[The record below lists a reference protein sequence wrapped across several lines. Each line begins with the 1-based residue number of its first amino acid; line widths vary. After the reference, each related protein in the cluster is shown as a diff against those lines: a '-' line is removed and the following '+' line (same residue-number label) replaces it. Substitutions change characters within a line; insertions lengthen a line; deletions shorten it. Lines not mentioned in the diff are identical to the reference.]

1 MTELLTTIT
10 AMAIHPA
17 NSSPVFGEMTTRI
30 TMTDEAAGIFFELT
44 QDDKTISV
52 TVEELR
58 AMWFHASSVQ
68 QEQIQARVNQLTG
81 KEKTND

>member
-17 NSSPVFGEMTTRI
+17 SSSPVFGEMTTHI

-52 TVEELR
+52 TVEDLR
-58 AMWFHASSVQ
+58 ALLAAAETMLAQ
-68 QEQIQARVNQLTG
+68 PGA
-81 KEKTND
+81 KEEDD

>member
-17 NSSPVFGEMTTRI
+17 NSSPVFGEMTTHIAMDDETNGMFFRI
-30 TMTDEAAGIFFELT
+30 TQNE
-44 QDDKTISV
+44 DKIGV

-58 AMWFHASSVQ
+58 ALLACAETMLAQ
-68 QEQIQARVNQLTG
+68 PGAQG
-81 KEKTND
+81 DDD

>member
-10 AMAIHPA
+10 AMASHPA
-17 NSSPVFGEMTTRI
+17 SSSPVFGEMTTHI

-58 AMWFHASSVQ
+58 ALLAAAETMLAQ
-68 QEQIQARVNQLTG
+68 PGA
-81 KEKTND
+81 KEEDD

>member
-17 NSSPVFGEMTTRI
+17 NSSPVFGEMTTHI

-44 QDDKTISV
+44 QDDKTIGV

-58 AMWFHASSVQ
+58 VLLAAAETMLAQ
-68 QEQIQARVNQLTG
+68 PGAQEG
-81 KEKTND
+81 DE